1 MIVFDLTCPQGHIF
15 EGWFDS
21 NESFEEQ
28 NMKGL
33 VRCPVCDDSDIR
45 KVMSP
50 VAVRKSQAVDP
61 TREETIDYQRL
72 AKEVVEYIK
81 NNSEDVGAQFA
92 AEALK
97 SITAWLKNEVSAGR
111 QRLMRKRPSRRKG
124 LILSRSLSPCQTM
137 TRQIKMKAPGVRRMA
152 SKLLSRQAAES
163 PGTSACQPSAMAYD
177 PASSFQ
183 YPVSSTRHPE
193 RSRHK

>member
-1 MIVFDLTCPQGHIF
+1 MIVFDLTCSKGHIF
-15 EGWFDS
+15 EGWFDN

-50 VAVRKSQAVDP
+50 VAVKKSQAITSAP
-61 TREETIDYQRL
+61 QETIDYQRL

-97 SITAWLKNEVSAGR
+97 IHYGVAEKRSIRGSATADEEKTLKEE
-111 QRLMRKRPSRRKG
+111 
-124 LILSRSLSPCQTM
+124 
-137 TRQIKMKAPGVRRMA
+137 GVDFVKVPFPI
-152 SKLLSRQAAES
+152 SDDDK
-163 PGTSACQPSAMAYD
+163 TN
-177 PASSFQ
+177 
-183 YPVSSTRHPE
+183 
-193 RSRHK
+193 

>member
-28 NMKGL
+28 NTLGL

-45 KVMSP
+45 KVISP
-50 VAVRKSQAVDP
+50 VALKKSQPVAQ
-61 TREETIDYQRL
+61 TGQETIDYQRL

-81 NNSEDVGAQFA
+81 TNSEDVGAQFA

-97 SITAWLKNEVSAGR
+97 IHYGVAEKRSIRGSATADEEKTLKEE
-111 QRLMRKRPSRRKG
+111 
-124 LILSRSLSPCQTM
+124 
-137 TRQIKMKAPGVRRMA
+137 GVEFV
-152 SKLLSRQAAES
+152 KV
-163 PGTSACQPSAMAYD
+163 P
-177 PASSFQ
+177 F
-183 YPVSSTRHPE
+183 PVSEDDNKTN
-193 RSRHK
+193 